1 MEELDLRA
9 QEKIEHSAPAEGT
22 RDLPMFVPAVDI
34 FESTDALILLADMPG
49 VRAED
54 VSLDIKDDVLTI
66 RGNVTAEGEG
76 ERMLSEEFG
85 TGDYYRQFILGKSID
100 QSRVAASMKNGVLT
114 LTLPKAESV
123 EPVKIAVKTG

>member
-1 MEELDLRA
+1 MRA

-22 RDLPMFVPAVDI
+22 RDLPLFVPAVDI
-34 FESTDALILLADMPG
+34 FESADALILLADMPG

-123 EPVKIAVKTG
+123 EPVKITVKTG

>member
-1 MEELDLRA
+1 LRA

-22 RDLPMFVPAVDI
+22 RDLPLFVPAVDI
-34 FESTDALILLADMPG
+34 FESADALILLADMPG

-123 EPVKIAVKTG
+123 EPVKITVKTG